1 MNSAFNQ
8 QSKPA
13 PKPDALT
20 SMVLGII
27 SVLLDLR
34 MVIHYLLKD
43 SVGYHIE
50 EFWFLCGWLIPILGL
65 VLGIVGLIPRRNKVA
80 TMALAGTILSFVGLV
95 TYICAVYMFDLTR
108 FVIIPPFT
116 SF

>member
-1 MNSAFNQ
+1 MDRAFNQ

-13 PKPDALT
+13 PKPEALT

-27 SVLLDLR
+27 SILLDLR
-34 MVIHYLLKD
+34 MVMHYLLKD

-50 EFWFLCGWLIPILGL
+50 EFWFLFGWLIPILGL
-65 VLGIVGLIPRRNKVA
+65 VLGIMGLIPRSNKA
-80 TMALAGTILSFVGLV
+80 TAIALVGAILSFVGLL

-108 FVIIPPFT
+108 FVIILPFT